1 MGVRGLVT
9 LLGNETPLS
18 LTLEIGLLLGKQE
31 WCGRGQMQAPQPS
44 QGSLPSNRG
53 RVWRGQDADAILK
66 IGKYLRATTN

>member
-9 LLGNETPLS
+9 LLGKETPLS
-18 LTLEIGLLLGKQE
+18 LTLDIGCYLVSRNGVEEAKCRPLS
-31 WCGRGQMQAPQPS
+31 QARAAFPPT
-44 QGSLPSNRG
+44 G

>member
-9 LLGNETPLS
+9 LLGKETPLS
-18 LTLEIGLLLGKQE
+18 LTLEIGMVSRNGVEEAKCRPLS
-31 WCGRGQMQAPQPS
+31 QARAAFPPT
-44 QGSLPSNRG
+44 G